1 LRSGPSLSVP
11 APNDVEENALG
22 KILVIGAA
30 GLIGKEIVNA
40 LGESNCIRASRSS
53 DERVDITDPKSLA
66 ALFDRIGAID
76 GIICTGGAARFKP
89 WDQLTDEDWT
99 FRRPANCSARSM
111 SSATD

>member
-53 DERVDITDPKSLA
+53 DEASTLPIPNRSPRCL
-66 ALFDRIGAID
+66 IG
-76 GIICTGGAARFKP
+76 
-89 WDQLTDEDWT
+89 
-99 FRRPANCSARSM
+99 
-111 SSATD
+111 